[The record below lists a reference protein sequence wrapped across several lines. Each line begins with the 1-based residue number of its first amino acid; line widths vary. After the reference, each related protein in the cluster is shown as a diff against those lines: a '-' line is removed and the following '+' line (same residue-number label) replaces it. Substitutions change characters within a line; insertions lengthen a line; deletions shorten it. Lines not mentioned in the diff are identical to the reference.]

1 MRFARLTR
9 DACRALSPGTKLTE
23 HGIAFERLTNGD
35 GRYSI
40 AVMVDRQRVHRVIG
54 LESEGVTRRQCEV
67 FIERSRTDA
76 RQGRLNLP
84 SRRKTVLGFAR
95 AAEEY
100 LARLGQSGGRNL
112 PQKRQQL
119 DQHLVPFFGARPLAS
134 ITGFEV
140 QRYAKHRTGQA
151 ASHSTVNRE
160 IAVLSHLFARAVEW
174 RWTAG
179 KPAIKRLK
187 EGPGRITYLT
197 PEQIERLLTAAA
209 HDTHPHVH
217 LFIQIALATGM
228 RRMEI
233 LRIRREDIDPDK
245 RTIHSPRA
253 KAGARVQPIT
263 ADLAV
268 VLRSRQGEGWL
279 FPAHSAPGHTVAI
292 ERAFRRVVAAAG
304 LDPKEVT
311 RHTLRHTAISH
322 LVLSGVDLPTVA
334 RISGHKTLSMVA
346 RYSHQ
351 SGAHIAT
358 AMDRLE
364 GRYTVRTVTQELHK
378 DEKGKAGETL

>member
-1 MRFARLTR
+1 MRFIRLTR
-9 DACRALSPGTKLTE
+9 TACRALAPGMKLSE
-23 HGIAFERLTNGD
+23 HGVVFERLTNGD
-35 GRYSI
+35 GRYTVSI
-40 AVMVDRQRVHRVIG
+40 MVDRVRVHRVIG
-54 LESEGVTRRQCEV
+54 LESDGVTRHQAEE
-67 FIERSRTDA
+67 FIEQVRTDA
-76 RQGRLNLP
+76 RAGRLNLP
-84 SRRKTVLGFAR
+84 KGRKTVLGFTQ
-95 AAEEY
+95 AAGQY
-100 LARLGQSGGRNL
+100 LAKLGQSGGKNL
-112 PQKRQQL
+112 RQKRQQL

-140 QRYAKHRTGQA
+140 QRYAKQRTAQA

-160 IAVLSHLFARAVEW
+160 IAVLSHLFTRAVEW
-174 RWTAG
+174 GWTIG
-179 KPAIKRLK
+179 KPPIKRLK
-187 EGPGRITYLT
+187 EGPGRITYLS
-197 PEQIERLLTAAA
+197 PDQIERLLTAAA
-209 HDTHPHVH
+209 YDSNMQVH
-217 LFIQIALATGM
+217 LFIQIALSTGM

-245 RTIHSPRA
+245 RTIHIPKA

-263 ADLAV
+263 AGLAE
-268 VLRSRQGEGWL
+268 VLRPRRGEGWL
-279 FPAHSAPGHTVAI
+279 FPAHSATGHTVAI

-322 LVLSGVDLPTVA
+322 LVQSGVDLPTVK
-334 RISGHKTLSMVA
+334 RISGHKTISMVE

-364 GRYTVRTVTQELHK
+364 GRYSVRTVTQELHREES
-378 DEKGKAGETL
+378 EKVGGTL